1 MFIIYST
8 HMSRGFLRPSKFQIL
23 HIDAMQTHG
32 LCSSNH
38 DFIVVVHQVK
48 TSLVFENGTNFVTN
62 YEANV

>member
-1 MFIIYST
+1 MLI
-8 HMSRGFLRPSKFQIL
+8 HMSRGFLSPSKFQIL